1 MASSFIWVSLCSAG
15 FPLAHMW
22 CRRHA
27 RAMGPV
33 NSEPSDLVQ
42 IMIPRWTNNRIEALL
57 VTAQSAMEPE
67 DYIVAVLEG
76 HVRSLNL

>member
-1 MASSFIWVSLCSAG
+1 ME
-15 FPLAHMW
+15 PL
-22 CRRHA
+22 
-27 RAMGPV
+27 

-42 IMIPRWTNNRIEALL
+42 IMIPRWTHNRIEALL

-76 HVRSLNL
+76 HMRSLNL

>member
-1 MASSFIWVSLCSAG
+1 
-15 FPLAHMW
+15 
-22 CRRHA
+22 
-27 RAMGPV
+27 MGPV

-67 DYIVAVLEG
+67 DYIVAVLKG